1 MSKSSSDLRVFNK
14 SGSLAGWRWFILLL
28 LFLAPAACSNDV
40 SDNRMAASTTLAQQ
54 VPTSSSRPQTSTTTS
69 APLSKTTRSTTS
81 LAPAVEPTAP
91 VPPYKGWWDPQAV
104 GRPWGDKVRGVLTFR
119 GSPTRSWYGGGPV
132 PLMPEVLWRFPEQ
145 GDLCSLSTT
154 GGRTTNWCGIGW
166 TGQPAVWELENETWL
181 AIGAYDRGIHVLNAS
196 TGTPILEPF
205 VTGDIVKGSLT
216 VDPDGF
222 PLIYSGSRDGQLR
235 ILAFDRPDRLVELW
249 SMAGDEVNPMM
260 WNDDWDGAP
269 LILKDYLITGGENS
283 WFHIV
288 RLNRSLDPSGRVAVD
303 PEIVFQAPGW
313 DRELLAALGDNN
325 VSIENSLAIS
335 GDTVWFANS
344 GGLVQG
350 WDLSPLQTGDDPV
363 RNFRWWMGDDV
374 DATIVIDDEGFLY
387 VAAEYE
393 RATTRSQEVGQL
405 VKLDPSKPETP
416 VVWSVHEDRTLPG
429 GFWSTPALH
438 GDVLFVATTNSGKL
452 MSLDRYSGKS
462 FCGLSVSRDRYGVLR
477 VVVEDILLIG
487 DCGGHLRAYGVE
499 QPDVEPIEIWRVEI
513 GGCLEAT
520 PTVWEGRIYIG
531 SREGG
536 LFALGER

>member
-1 MSKSSSDLRVFNK
+1 MANSSADLGVFGEP
-14 SGSLAGWRWFILLL
+14 GSLTGWRWFIFLL
-28 LFLAPAACSNDV
+28 LFLYPVACSVDT
-40 SDNRMAASTTLAQQ
+40 STNRMAASTTLAQQ
-54 VPTSSSRPQTSTTTS
+54 VATSSSAPQTSTTTS
-69 APLSKTTRSTTS
+69 VPLSKITMPTTS
-81 LAPAVEPTAP
+81 LASAVKPTTS
-91 VPPYKGWWDPQAV
+91 VPPYDGWWDPEAV
-104 GRPWGDKVRGVLTFR
+104 GLPWGDTVRGVLTFR

-132 PLMPEVLWRFPEQ
+132 PLMPEVLWRFPEE

-166 TGQPAVWELENETWL
+166 TGQPAVWELENRTWL
-181 AIGAYDRGIHVLNAS
+181 AIGAYDRGIHVLDAS

-205 VTGDIVKGSLT
+205 VTDDIVKGSLT

-222 PLIYSGSRDGQLR
+222 PLIYSGSLGGQLR
-235 ILAFDRPDRLVELW
+235 ILAFDRPNRLVELW
-249 SMAGDEVNPMM
+249 SMAGDEVNPVM

-283 WFHIV
+283 WFHII
-288 RLNRSLDPSGRVAVD
+288 RLNRSLDPSGTVTVD

-313 DRELLAALGDNN
+313 DRELLSALGDNN

-374 DATIVIDDEGFLY
+374 DATIVIDNEGFLY

-393 RATTRSQEVGQL
+393 RATARSREVGQL

-416 VVWSVHEDRTLPG
+416 VVWSVHEDGTLPG

-438 GDVLFVATTNSGKL
+438 RDVLYVATNSGKL
-452 MSLDRYSGKS
+452 MSVDRYSGK
-462 FCGLSVSRDRYGVLR
+462 VLWSKR
-477 VVVEDILLIG
+477 LEGPLWGSPVVVGDILIIG
-487 DCGGHLRAYGVE
+487 DCGGHLRAYGVQ
-499 QPDVEPIEIWRVEI
+499 QPDEEPIEIWRVEI

>member
-1 MSKSSSDLRVFNK
+1 MANSSSDLGVFGEP
-14 SGSLAGWRWFILLL
+14 GSLTGWRWSIFLL
-28 LFLAPAACSNDV
+28 LFLYPVACSVDT
-40 SDNRMAASTTLAQQ
+40 STNRMAASTTLAQQ
-54 VPTSSSRPQTSTTTS
+54 VATSSSAPQTSTTTS
-69 APLSKTTRSTTS
+69 VPLSKITMPTTS
-81 LAPAVEPTAP
+81 LASAVKPTTS
-91 VPPYKGWWDPQAV
+91 VPPYDGWWDPEAV
-104 GRPWGDKVRGVLTFR
+104 GLPWGDTVRGVLTFR

-132 PLMPEVLWRFPEQ
+132 PLMPEVLWRFPEE

-166 TGQPAVWELENETWL
+166 TGQPAVWELENRTWL
-181 AIGAYDRGIHVLNAS
+181 AIGAYDRGIHVLDAS

-205 VTGDIVKGSLT
+205 VTDDIVKGSLT

-249 SMAGDEVNPMM
+249 SMAGDEVNPVM

-283 WFHIV
+283 WFHII
-288 RLNRSLDPSGRVAVD
+288 RLNRSLDPSGTVTVD

-313 DRELLAALGDNN
+313 DSELLSALGDNN

-393 RATTRSQEVGQL
+393 RATARSREVGQL

-416 VVWSVHEDRTLPG
+416 VVWSVHEDGTLPG

-438 GDVLFVATTNSGKL
+438 RDVLYVATNSGKL
-452 MSLDRYSGKS
+452 MSVDRYSGK
-462 FCGLSVSRDRYGVLR
+462 VLWSKR
-477 VVVEDILLIG
+477 LEGPLWGSPVVVGDILIIG
-487 DCGGHLRAYGVE
+487 DCGGHLRAYGVQ
-499 QPDVEPIEIWRVEI
+499 QPDEEPIEIWRVEI

>member
-1 MSKSSSDLRVFNK
+1 MANSSADLGVFGK
-14 SGSLAGWRWFILLL
+14 PGSPTGWRWFIFLL
-28 LFLAPAACSNDV
+28 LFLYPVACSVDT

-54 VPTSSSRPQTSTTTS
+54 VTTSSSAPQTSTTTS
-69 APLSKTTRSTTS
+69 VPLSKITMPTTS
-81 LAPAVEPTAP
+81 LASAVKPTTS
-91 VPPYKGWWDPQAV
+91 VPPYDGWWDPEAV
-104 GRPWGDKVRGVLTFR
+104 GLPWGDTVRGVLTFR

-132 PLMPEVLWRFPEQ
+132 PLMPEVLWRFPEE

-166 TGQPAVWELENETWL
+166 TGQPAVWELENRTWL
-181 AIGAYDRGIHVLNAS
+181 AIGAYDRGIHVLDAS

-235 ILAFDRPDRLVELW
+235 ILAFDRPNRLVELW
-249 SMAGDEVNPMM
+249 SMAGDEVNPVM

-283 WFHIV
+283 WFHII
-288 RLNRSLDPSGRVAVD
+288 RLNRSLDPSGTVTVD

-313 DRELLAALGDNN
+313 DSELLSALGDNN

-374 DATIVIDDEGFLY
+374 DATIVIDNEGFLY

-393 RATTRSQEVGQL
+393 RATARSREVGQL

-416 VVWSVHEDRTLPG
+416 VVWSVHEDGTLPG

-438 GDVLFVATTNSGKL
+438 RDVLYVATNSGKL
-452 MSLDRYSGKS
+452 MSVNRYSGK
-462 FCGLSVSRDRYGVLR
+462 VLWSKR
-477 VVVEDILLIG
+477 LEGPLWGSPVVVGEILIIG
-487 DCGGHLRAYGVE
+487 DCGGHLRAYGVQ

>member
-1 MSKSSSDLRVFNK
+1 MANSSSDLGVFGEP
-14 SGSLAGWRWFILLL
+14 GSLTGWRWSIFLL
-28 LFLAPAACSNDV
+28 LFLYPVACSVDT
-40 SDNRMAASTTLAQQ
+40 STNRMAASTTLAQQ
-54 VPTSSSRPQTSTTTS
+54 VATSSSAPQTSTTTS
-69 APLSKTTRSTTS
+69 VPLSKITMPTTS
-81 LAPAVEPTAP
+81 LASAVKPTTS
-91 VPPYKGWWDPQAV
+91 VPPYDGWWDPEAV
-104 GRPWGDKVRGVLTFR
+104 GLPWGDTVQGVLTFR

-132 PLMPEVLWRFPEQ
+132 PLMPEVLWRFPEE

-166 TGQPAVWELENETWL
+166 TGQPAVWELENRTWL
-181 AIGAYDRGIHVLNAS
+181 AIGAYDRGIHVLDAS

-205 VTGDIVKGSLT
+205 VTDDIVKGSLT

-249 SMAGDEVNPMM
+249 SMAGDEVNPVM

-283 WFHIV
+283 WFHII
-288 RLNRSLDPSGRVAVD
+288 RLNRSLDPSGTVTVD

-313 DRELLAALGDNN
+313 DRELLSALGDNN

-374 DATIVIDDEGFLY
+374 DATIVIDNEGFLY

-393 RATTRSQEVGQL
+393 RATARSREVGQL

-416 VVWSVHEDRTLPG
+416 VVWSVHEDGTLPG

-438 GDVLFVATTNSGKL
+438 RDVLYVATNSGKL
-452 MSLDRYSGKS
+452 MSVDRYSGK
-462 FCGLSVSRDRYGVLR
+462 VLWSKR
-477 VVVEDILLIG
+477 LEGPLWGSPVVVGDILIIG
-487 DCGGHLRAYGVE
+487 DCGGHLRAYGVQ

>member
-69 APLSKTTRSTTS
+69 APLSKTPWSTTS
-81 LAPAVEPTAP
+81 LAPAVQPTVP

-196 TGTPILEPF
+196 TGTPVLEPF

-288 RLNRSLDPSGRVAVD
+288 RLNRSLGPSGRVAVD

-438 GDVLFVATTNSGKL
+438 GDVLFVATNSGKL
-452 MSLDRYSGKS
+452 MSLDRYSGK
-462 FCGLSVSRDRYGVLR
+462 VLWSISLEGPLWGSP

>member
-1 MSKSSSDLRVFNK
+1 MANSSSDLGVFGEP
-14 SGSLAGWRWFILLL
+14 GSLTGWRWSIFLL
-28 LFLAPAACSNDV
+28 LFLYPVACSVDT
-40 SDNRMAASTTLAQQ
+40 STNRMAASPTLAQQ
-54 VPTSSSRPQTSTTTS
+54 VATSSSAPQTSTTTS
-69 APLSKTTRSTTS
+69 VPLSKITMPTTS
-81 LAPAVEPTAP
+81 LASAVKPTTS
-91 VPPYKGWWDPQAV
+91 VPPYDGWWDPEAV
-104 GRPWGDKVRGVLTFR
+104 GLPWGDTVRGVLTFR

-132 PLMPEVLWRFPEQ
+132 PLMPEVLWRFPAQ
-145 GDLCSLSTT
+145 GALCSLSTT

-166 TGQPAVWELENETWL
+166 TGQPAVWELENRTWL
-181 AIGAYDRGIHVLNAS
+181 AIGAYDRGIHVLDAS

-205 VTGDIVKGSLT
+205 VTDDIVKGSLT

-222 PLIYSGSRDGQLR
+222 PLIYSGSRDGRLR

-249 SMAGDEVNPMM
+249 SMAGDEVNPVM

-283 WFHIV
+283 WFHII
-288 RLNRSLDPSGRVAVD
+288 RLNRSLDPSGTVTVD

-313 DRELLAALGDNN
+313 DRELLSALGDNN
-325 VSIENSLAIS
+325 VSIENSLAVS

-393 RATTRSQEVGQL
+393 RATARSREVGQL

-416 VVWSVHEDRTLPG
+416 VVWSVHEDGTLPG

-438 GDVLFVATTNSGKL
+438 RDVLYVATNSGKL
-452 MSLDRYSGKS
+452 MSVNRYSGK
-462 FCGLSVSRDRYGVLR
+462 VLWSKR
-477 VVVEDILLIG
+477 LEGPLWGSPVVVGEILIIG
-487 DCGGHLRAYGVE
+487 DCGGHLRAYGVQ

-520 PTVWEGRIYIG
+520 PTVGEGRIYIG

>member
-28 LFLAPAACSNDV
+28 LFLALAACSNDV
-40 SDNRMAASTTLAQQ
+40 SDDRMAASTTLAQQ

-69 APLSKTTRSTTS
+69 APLSKTPRSTTS

-288 RLNRSLDPSGRVAVD
+288 RLNRSLEPSGRVAVD
-303 PEIVFQAPGW
+303 PKIVFQAPGW

-438 GDVLFVATTNSGKL
+438 GDVLFVATNSGKL
-452 MSLDRYSGKS
+452 MSLDRYSGK
-462 FCGLSVSRDRYGVLR
+462 VLWSISLEGPLWGSP

>member
-1 MSKSSSDLRVFNK
+1 
-14 SGSLAGWRWFILLL
+14 
-28 LFLAPAACSNDV
+28 
-40 SDNRMAASTTLAQQ
+40 
-54 VPTSSSRPQTSTTTS
+54 
-69 APLSKTTRSTTS
+69 
-81 LAPAVEPTAP
+81 
-91 VPPYKGWWDPQAV
+91 
-104 GRPWGDKVRGVLTFR
+104 
-119 GSPTRSWYGGGPV
+119 
-132 PLMPEVLWRFPEQ
+132 
-145 GDLCSLSTT
+145 
-154 GGRTTNWCGIGW
+154 
-166 TGQPAVWELENETWL
+166 
-181 AIGAYDRGIHVLNAS
+181 
-196 TGTPILEPF
+196 
-205 VTGDIVKGSLT
+205 
-216 VDPDGF
+216 
-222 PLIYSGSRDGQLR
+222 
-235 ILAFDRPDRLVELW
+235 
-249 SMAGDEVNPMM
+249 M

-283 WFHIV
+283 WFHII
-288 RLNRSLDPSGRVAVD
+288 RLNRSLDPSGTVTVD

-313 DRELLAALGDNN
+313 DRELLSALGDNN

-374 DATIVIDDEGFLY
+374 DATIVIDNEGFLY

-393 RATTRSQEVGQL
+393 RATARSREVGQL

-416 VVWSVHEDRTLPG
+416 VVWSVHEDGTLPG

-438 GDVLFVATTNSGKL
+438 RDVLYVATNSGKL
-452 MSLDRYSGKS
+452 MSVDRYSGK
-462 FCGLSVSRDRYGVLR
+462 VLWSKR
-477 VVVEDILLIG
+477 LEGPLWGSPVVVGNILIIG
-487 DCGGHLRAYGVE
+487 DCGGHLRAYGVQ

>member
-69 APLSKTTRSTTS
+69 APLSKTPRSTTS

-196 TGTPILEPF
+196 TGTPVLEPF

-303 PEIVFQAPGW
+303 PEIVFRAPGW
-313 DRELLAALGDNN
+313 DRQLLAALGDNN

-438 GDVLFVATTNSGKL
+438 GDVLFVATNSGKL
-452 MSLDRYSGKS
+452 MSVDRYSGK
-462 FCGLSVSRDRYGVLR
+462 VLWSISLEGPLWGSP

>member
-14 SGSLAGWRWFILLL
+14 SGSLAGWRWFILLV

-69 APLSKTTRSTTS
+69 APLSKTPWSTTS
-81 LAPAVEPTAP
+81 LAPAVQPTVP

-196 TGTPILEPF
+196 TGTPVLEPF

-288 RLNRSLDPSGRVAVD
+288 RLNRSLGPSGRVAVD

-438 GDVLFVATTNSGKL
+438 GDVLFVATNSGKL
-452 MSLDRYSGKS
+452 MSLDRYSGK
-462 FCGLSVSRDRYGVLR
+462 VLWSISLEGPLWGSP

>member
-1 MSKSSSDLRVFNK
+1 MANSSADLGVFGEP
-14 SGSLAGWRWFILLL
+14 GSLTGWRWFIFLL
-28 LFLAPAACSNDV
+28 LFLYPVACSVDT
-40 SDNRMAASTTLAQQ
+40 SDNRMAASTTLAQR
-54 VPTSSSRPQTSTTTS
+54 VTTSSSAPQTSTTTS
-69 APLSKTTRSTTS
+69 VPLSKTTMPTTS
-81 LAPAVEPTAP
+81 LAAAVQPITS
-91 VPPYKGWWDPQAV
+91 VPPYDGWWDPEAV
-104 GRPWGDKVRGVLTFR
+104 GLPWGDTVRGVLTFR

-166 TGQPAVWELENETWL
+166 TGQPAVWELENRTWL
-181 AIGAYDRGIHVLNAS
+181 AIGAYDRGIHVLDAS

-249 SMAGDEVNPMM
+249 SMAGDEVNPVM

-269 LILKDYLITGGENS
+269 LILKDHLITGGENS
-283 WFHIV
+283 WFHII
-288 RLNRSLDPSGRVAVD
+288 RLNRSLDPSGTVTVD

-313 DRELLAALGDNN
+313 DRELLSALGDNN
-325 VSIENSLAIS
+325 VSIENSLAVS

-374 DATIVIDDEGFLY
+374 DATIVIDNEGFLY

-393 RATTRSQEVGQL
+393 RATARSREVGQL

-416 VVWSVHEDRTLPG
+416 VVWSVHEDGTLPG

-438 GDVLFVATTNSGKL
+438 RDVLYVATNSGKL
-452 MSLDRYSGKS
+452 MSVDRYSGK
-462 FCGLSVSRDRYGVLR
+462 VLWSKR
-477 VVVEDILLIG
+477 LEGPLWGSPVVVGDILIIG
-487 DCGGHLRAYGVE
+487 DCGGYLRAYGVQ

>member
-40 SDNRMAASTTLAQQ
+40 SDDRMAASTTLAQQ

-69 APLSKTTRSTTS
+69 APLSKTPRSTTS

-288 RLNRSLDPSGRVAVD
+288 RLNRSLDLSGRVAVD

-438 GDVLFVATTNSGKL
+438 GDVLFVATNSGKL
-452 MSLDRYSGKS
+452 MSLDRYSGK
-462 FCGLSVSRDRYGVLR
+462 VLWSISLEGPLWGSP

>member
-40 SDNRMAASTTLAQQ
+40 SDDRMAASTTLAQQ

-69 APLSKTTRSTTS
+69 APLSKTPRSTTS
-81 LAPAVEPTAP
+81 LTPAVEPTAP

-196 TGTPILEPF
+196 TGTPVLEPF

-438 GDVLFVATTNSGKL
+438 GDVLFVATNSGKL
-452 MSLDRYSGKS
+452 MSLDRYSGK
-462 FCGLSVSRDRYGVLR
+462 VLWSISLEGPLWGSP

>member
-1 MSKSSSDLRVFNK
+1 M
-14 SGSLAGWRWFILLL
+14 
-28 LFLAPAACSNDV
+28 P
-40 SDNRMAASTTLAQQ
+40 
-54 VPTSSSRPQTSTTTS
+54 
-69 APLSKTTRSTTS
+69 TTS
-81 LAPAVEPTAP
+81 LASAVKPTTS
-91 VPPYKGWWDPQAV
+91 VPPYDGWWDPEAV
-104 GRPWGDKVRGVLTFR
+104 GLPWGDTVRGVLTFR

-132 PLMPEVLWRFPEQ
+132 PLMPEVLWRFPEE

-154 GGRTTNWCGIGW
+154 GGRTTNWCGNGW
-166 TGQPAVWELENETWL
+166 TGQPAVGELENRTWL
-181 AIGAYDRGIHVLNAS
+181 AIGAYDRGIHVLDAS

-205 VTGDIVKGSLT
+205 VTDDIVKGSLT

-249 SMAGDEVNPMM
+249 SMAGDEVNPVM

-283 WFHIV
+283 WFHII
-288 RLNRSLDPSGRVAVD
+288 RLNRSLDPSGTVTVD

-313 DRELLAALGDNN
+313 DSELLSALGDNN

-374 DATIVIDDEGFLY
+374 DATIVIDNEGFLY

-393 RATTRSQEVGQL
+393 RATARSREVGQL

-416 VVWSVHEDRTLPG
+416 VVWSVHEDGTLPG

-438 GDVLFVATTNSGKL
+438 RDVLYVATNSGKL
-452 MSLDRYSGKS
+452 MSVDRYSGK
-462 FCGLSVSRDRYGVLR
+462 VLWSKR
-477 VVVEDILLIG
+477 LEGPLWGSPVVVGDILIIG
-487 DCGGHLRAYGVE
+487 DCGGHLRAYGVQ

>member
-69 APLSKTTRSTTS
+69 APLSKTPRSTTS

-196 TGTPILEPF
+196 TGTPVLEPF

-288 RLNRSLDPSGRVAVD
+288 RLNRSLGPSGRVAVD

-438 GDVLFVATTNSGKL
+438 GDVLFVATNSGKL
-452 MSLDRYSGKS
+452 MSLDRYSGK
-462 FCGLSVSRDRYGVLR
+462 VLWSISLEGPLWGSP

>member
-1 MSKSSSDLRVFNK
+1 M
-14 SGSLAGWRWFILLL
+14 
-28 LFLAPAACSNDV
+28 P
-40 SDNRMAASTTLAQQ
+40 
-54 VPTSSSRPQTSTTTS
+54 
-69 APLSKTTRSTTS
+69 TTS
-81 LAPAVEPTAP
+81 LASAVKPTTS
-91 VPPYKGWWDPQAV
+91 VPPYDGWWDPEAV
-104 GRPWGDKVRGVLTFR
+104 GLPWGDTVRGVLTFR

-132 PLMPEVLWRFPEQ
+132 PLMPEVLWRFPEE

-166 TGQPAVWELENETWL
+166 TGQPAVWELENRTWL
-181 AIGAYDRGIHVLNAS
+181 AIGAYDRGIHVLDAS

-235 ILAFDRPDRLVELW
+235 ILAFDRPNRLVELW
-249 SMAGDEVNPMM
+249 SMAGDEVNPVM

-283 WFHIV
+283 WFHII
-288 RLNRSLDPSGRVAVD
+288 RLNRSLDPSGTVTVD

-313 DRELLAALGDNN
+313 DRELLSALGDNN

-374 DATIVIDDEGFLY
+374 DATIVIDNEGFLY

-393 RATTRSQEVGQL
+393 RATARSREVGQL

-416 VVWSVHEDRTLPG
+416 VVWSVHEDGTLPG

-438 GDVLFVATTNSGKL
+438 RDVLYVATNSGKL
-452 MSLDRYSGKS
+452 MSVDRYSGK
-462 FCGLSVSRDRYGVLR
+462 VLWSKR
-477 VVVEDILLIG
+477 LEGPLWGSPVVVGDILIIG
-487 DCGGHLRAYGVE
+487 DCGGHLRAYGVQ
-499 QPDVEPIEIWRVEI
+499 QPDEEPIEIWRVEI

>member
-28 LFLAPAACSNDV
+28 LFLAPAACSKDV

-69 APLSKTTRSTTS
+69 APLSKTPGSTTS

-196 TGTPILEPF
+196 TGTPVLEPF

-288 RLNRSLDPSGRVAVD
+288 RLNRSLGPSGRVAVD

-438 GDVLFVATTNSGKL
+438 GDVLFVATNSGKL
-452 MSLDRYSGKS
+452 MSLDRYSGK
-462 FCGLSVSRDRYGVLR
+462 VLWSISLEGPLWGSP

>member
-14 SGSLAGWRWFILLL
+14 SGSLAGWRWFILLV

-69 APLSKTTRSTTS
+69 APLSKTPWSTTS
-81 LAPAVEPTAP
+81 LAPAVQPTVP

-196 TGTPILEPF
+196 TGTPVLEPF

-393 RATTRSQEVGQL
+393 RATTRSQEGGQL
-405 VKLDPSKPETP
+405 GKLDPSKPETP

-438 GDVLFVATTNSGKL
+438 GDVLFVATNSGKL
-452 MSLDRYSGKS
+452 MSLDRYSGK
-462 FCGLSVSRDRYGVLR
+462 VLWSISLEGPLWGSP

>member
-1 MSKSSSDLRVFNK
+1 MANSSSDLGVFGEP
-14 SGSLAGWRWFILLL
+14 GSLTGWRWSIFLL
-28 LFLAPAACSNDV
+28 LFLYPVACSVDT
-40 SDNRMAASTTLAQQ
+40 STNRMAASTTLAQQ
-54 VPTSSSRPQTSTTTS
+54 VATSSSAPQTSTTTS
-69 APLSKTTRSTTS
+69 VPLPKITMPTTS
-81 LAPAVEPTAP
+81 LASAVKPTTS
-91 VPPYKGWWDPQAV
+91 VPPYDGWWDPEAV
-104 GRPWGDKVRGVLTFR
+104 GLPWGDTVRGVLTFR

-132 PLMPEVLWRFPEQ
+132 PLMPEVLWRFPEE

-166 TGQPAVWELENETWL
+166 TGQPAVWELENQTWL
-181 AIGAYDRGIHVLNAS
+181 AIGAYDRGIHVLDAS

-205 VTGDIVKGSLT
+205 VTDDIVKGSLT

-235 ILAFDRPDRLVELW
+235 ILAFDRPNRLVELW
-249 SMAGDEVNPMM
+249 SMAGDEVNPVM

-283 WFHIV
+283 WFHII
-288 RLNRSLDPSGRVAVD
+288 RLNRSLDPSGTVTVD

-313 DRELLAALGDNN
+313 DRELLSALGDNN
-325 VSIENSLAIS
+325 VSIENSLAVS

-374 DATIVIDDEGFLY
+374 DATIVIDNEGFLY

-393 RATTRSQEVGQL
+393 RATARSREVGQL

-416 VVWSVHEDRTLPG
+416 VVWSVHEDGTLPG

-438 GDVLFVATTNSGKL
+438 RDVLYVATNSGKL
-452 MSLDRYSGKS
+452 MSVDRYSGK
-462 FCGLSVSRDRYGVLR
+462 VLWSKR
-477 VVVEDILLIG
+477 LEGPLWGSPVVVGEILIIG
-487 DCGGHLRAYGVE
+487 DCGGHLRAYGVQ

>member
-14 SGSLAGWRWFILLL
+14 SGSLAGWRWFILLV

-69 APLSKTTRSTTS
+69 APLSKTPRSTTS

-196 TGTPILEPF
+196 TGTPVLEPF

-288 RLNRSLDPSGRVAVD
+288 RLNRSLGPSGRVAVD

-438 GDVLFVATTNSGKL
+438 GDVLFVATNSGKL
-452 MSLDRYSGKS
+452 MSLDRYSGK
-462 FCGLSVSRDRYGVLR
+462 VLWSISLEGPLWGSP

>member
-1 MSKSSSDLRVFNK
+1 MSKSSSDLRVFNE
-14 SGSLAGWRWFILLL
+14 SGSLAGWRWFILLV

-69 APLSKTTRSTTS
+69 APLSKTPWSTTS
-81 LAPAVEPTAP
+81 LAPAVQPTVP

-438 GDVLFVATTNSGKL
+438 GDVLFVATNSGKL
-452 MSLDRYSGKS
+452 MSLDRYSGK
-462 FCGLSVSRDRYGVLR
+462 VLWSISLEGPLWGSP

>member
-14 SGSLAGWRWFILLL
+14 SGSLAGWRWFILLV

-196 TGTPILEPF
+196 TGTPVLEPF

-249 SMAGDEVNPMM
+249 SMAGGGGNP
-260 WNDDWDGAP
+260 
-269 LILKDYLITGGENS
+269 
-283 WFHIV
+283 
-288 RLNRSLDPSGRVAVD
+288 
-303 PEIVFQAPGW
+303 
-313 DRELLAALGDNN
+313 
-325 VSIENSLAIS
+325 
-335 GDTVWFANS
+335 
-344 GGLVQG
+344 
-350 WDLSPLQTGDDPV
+350 
-363 RNFRWWMGDDV
+363 
-374 DATIVIDDEGFLY
+374 
-387 VAAEYE
+387 
-393 RATTRSQEVGQL
+393 EVGEE
-405 VKLDPSKPETP
+405 DWGGGPP
-416 VVWSVHEDRTLPG
+416 VL
-429 GFWSTPALH
+429 
-438 GDVLFVATTNSGKL
+438 
-452 MSLDRYSGKS
+452 
-462 FCGLSVSRDRYGVLR
+462 
-477 VVVEDILLIG
+477 
-487 DCGGHLRAYGVE
+487 
-499 QPDVEPIEIWRVEI
+499 
-513 GGCLEAT
+513 
-520 PTVWEGRIYIG
+520 
-531 SREGG
+531 
-536 LFALGER
+536 

>member
-1 MSKSSSDLRVFNK
+1 
-14 SGSLAGWRWFILLL
+14 
-28 LFLAPAACSNDV
+28 
-40 SDNRMAASTTLAQQ
+40 
-54 VPTSSSRPQTSTTTS
+54 
-69 APLSKTTRSTTS
+69 
-81 LAPAVEPTAP
+81 
-91 VPPYKGWWDPQAV
+91 
-104 GRPWGDKVRGVLTFR
+104 
-119 GSPTRSWYGGGPV
+119 
-132 PLMPEVLWRFPEQ
+132 
-145 GDLCSLSTT
+145 
-154 GGRTTNWCGIGW
+154 
-166 TGQPAVWELENETWL
+166 
-181 AIGAYDRGIHVLNAS
+181 
-196 TGTPILEPF
+196 
-205 VTGDIVKGSLT
+205 
-216 VDPDGF
+216 
-222 PLIYSGSRDGQLR
+222 
-235 ILAFDRPDRLVELW
+235 
-249 SMAGDEVNPMM
+249 MM
-260 WNDDWDGAP
+260 
-269 LILKDYLITGGENS
+269 
-283 WFHIV
+283 
-288 RLNRSLDPSGRVAVD
+288 
-303 PEIVFQAPGW
+303 
-313 DRELLAALGDNN
+313 
-325 VSIENSLAIS
+325 SIENSLAIS

-438 GDVLFVATTNSGKL
+438 GDVLFVATNSGKL
-452 MSLDRYSGKS
+452 MSLDRYSGK
-462 FCGLSVSRDRYGVLR
+462 VLWSISLEGPLWGSP

>member
-40 SDNRMAASTTLAQQ
+40 SDDRMAASTTLAQQ

-69 APLSKTTRSTTS
+69 APLSKTPRSTTS

-288 RLNRSLDPSGRVAVD
+288 RLNRSLDPSGRVAVA

-438 GDVLFVATTNSGKL
+438 GDVLFVATNSGKL
-452 MSLDRYSGKS
+452 MSLDRYSGK
-462 FCGLSVSRDRYGVLR
+462 VLWSISLEGPLWGSP